1 MFKINLNSLST
12 KIFISFILLG
22 LFLLSVLLIQLIP
35 NMQNEQK
42 KYILNEIENITYLT
56 TQQVILAEKA
66 IKNNGIIKRDK
77 LKSIMELEANKIYN
91 QINKINNIKDLS
103 VIKYKTNNKE
113 ASYNITILDKNK
125 NVFFQVEKEDFSKIK
140 DKLKINDFLRY
151 DEKNEYVCSS
161 GLRKFFYTKKLTNSG
176 KYLVISCDI
185 DKMPIKGKGLELN
198 IKTDIQSS
206 FSRLERFHKGKTYLM
221 WLNIKNTQEDM
232 PLYNKNDNSEYNTKY
247 CLSRLSKFRFPKTGL
262 LTGKEILNAIDKE
275 PIKHLLDSPEDQG
288 NYIYP
293 TLTWVRLI
301 SGNNSEKFLY
311 ITSVYE
317 KDFIQNID
325 SSLLKVLPAVIISFI
340 IALVIGAL
348 LFRRLFKSINIL
360 THTSKQVNE
369 GKLNHRNNLKGNDD
383 IAMLANSFD
392 KMLDSLERNINE
404 LDKKVEDKTKQL
416 TNSLKEKETLLKEIH
431 HRVKNNLA
439 ITINLIK
446 LEKSKIKNKD
456 TLNSLT
462 NIQERIFVMELLH
475 RKLYESENLS
485 SIVLKKYINELTY
498 DIKLSYDKTNNI
510 KINNHIDDINMDID
524 NAIPCG
530 LIITELI
537 TNCFKY
543 AFNGKD
549 GIIDVSFKCINNTC
563 YLSVRD
569 NGIGL
574 DKNIDIKNTQTLG
587 LQIIS
592 NIVKGQLF
600 GEFKYSYDDGSNFNI
615 VFNI

>member
-1 MFKINLNSLST
+1 MFKVNLNSLNT
-12 KIFISFILLG
+12 KIFITFILLG
-22 LFLLSVLLIQLIP
+22 LFLLSVLLVQLIP

-42 KYILNEIENITYLT
+42 NHISDEIENIIYLT
-56 TQQVILAEKA
+56 TQQLILAEKA

-91 QINKINNIKDLS
+91 KINKTNNIKDFS
-103 VIKYKTNNKE
+103 AIKYKTNNKE
-113 ASYNITILDKNK
+113 AIFNISILDKNK
-125 NVFFQVEKEDFSKIK
+125 NVIFQVEKEDFSKIK
-140 DKLKINDFLRY
+140 DKLKEDEFLRY

-161 GLRKFFYTKKLTNSG
+161 GIRKFFYTKKLIKLN
-176 KYLVISCDI
+176 KYLIISSDI

-198 IKTDIQSS
+198 IKTDIQTS

-221 WLNIKNTQEDM
+221 WLNIKNAQDNKI
-232 PLYNKNDNSEYNTKY
+232 LYNKNDNSEYNTKY

-262 LTGKEILNAIDKE
+262 LTGKQILEAIDKE
-275 PIKHLLDSPEDQG
+275 PIKHLLDSPEDPG

-301 SGNNSEKFLY
+301 SSDTTEKFLY

-317 KDFIQNID
+317 KDFIQSID

-340 IALVIGAL
+340 IALIIGSL
-348 LFRRLFKSINIL
+348 LFKRLFKSINIL

-383 IAMLANSFD
+383 IAMLANAFD
-392 KMLDSLERNINE
+392 KMLDSLEKNINE
-404 LDKKVEDKTKQL
+404 LDKKVEEKTKQL

-446 LEKSKIKNKD
+446 LEKSKINNEETKS
-456 TLNSLT
+456 SLT
-462 NIQERIFVMELLH
+462 NIQDRIFVMELLH

-485 SIVLKKYINELTY
+485 FISLKKYINDLTK
-498 DIKLSYDKTNNI
+498 DIELSYNKTNYV
-510 KINNHIDDINMDID
+510 KINNDIDDINMDID
-524 NAIPCG
+524 HALPCG

-549 GIIDVSFKCINNTC
+549 GLIDVSFKCIDKTC

-574 DKNIDIKNTQTLG
+574 NKDIDINNTQTLG

-600 GEFKYSYDDGSNFNI
+600 GQFKYSFDDGSSFDI
-615 VFNI
+615 VFDL

>member
-1 MFKINLNSLST
+1 M
-12 KIFISFILLG
+12 
-22 LFLLSVLLIQLIP
+22 QLIP

-42 KYILNEIENITYLT
+42 KQILNEIENIIYLT

-91 QINKINNIKDLS
+91 NINRLS
-103 VIKYKTNNKE
+103 DIEKLSAITYKTNNKE
-113 ASYNITILDKNK
+113 ASFNITILDKNK
-125 NVFFQVEKEDFSKIK
+125 NVIFQVEKEDFSQIK
-140 DKLKINDFLRY
+140 DKLRIDDFLRY

-161 GLRKFFYTKKLTNSG
+161 GIRKFFYTKKLTDTD
-176 KYLVISCDI
+176 KYFVLSCDI

-198 IKTDIQSS
+198 IKADIQSS

-221 WLNIKNTQEDM
+221 WLNIKNAKENKV
-232 PLYNKNDNSEYNTKY
+232 LYNKNDNSEYNTKY

-275 PIKHLLDSPEDQG
+275 PIKHLLDSSEDPG
-288 NYIYP
+288 NYVYP

-301 SGNNSEKFLY
+301 SGDSNEKFLY

-340 IALVIGAL
+340 IALIIGAF

-369 GKLNHRNNLKGNDD
+369 GKLYHRNNLKGNDD

-392 KMLDSLERNINE
+392 KMLDSLEKNIND

-416 TNSLKEKETLLKEIH
+416 SNSLKEKETLLKEIH

-456 TLNSLT
+456 TLDSLT

-485 SIVLKKYINELTY
+485 FISLKKYIKELTK
-498 DIKLSYDKTNNI
+498 DIELSYNKTNYI

-524 NAIPCG
+524 NALPCG
-530 LIITELI
+530 IIITELI

-543 AFNGKD
+543 AFNGKN
-549 GIIDVSFKCINNTC
+549 GVIDVSFKCINNKC
-563 YLSVRD
+563 YLTVKD

-574 DKNIDIKNTQTLG
+574 DKNIDINNTETLG

-600 GEFKYSYDDGSNFNI
+600 GEFKYSYHHGSKFDIIFNI
-615 VFNI
+615 